1 MSSFAC
7 KVEIPPLKSDSQE
20 EPLTVG
26 RPFYLH
32 CVGDWPL
39 SINPD
44 NLRLDLPEA
53 QKYTLKLLNFTLRDR
68 NSADLKVV
76 SYQTGSNNFDKLNL
90 SDKDQSYEL
99 TGVQFQVQSVI
110 DSNVQKPE
118 PFGPLSP
125 GPLAWPQIYWIILF
139 SLLSIG
145 FAIVGRS
152 LYKYIQRKKWLEEV
166 RKYDNHLSPMSQF
179 HSELRRMQR
188 KYDFLGDPALGLAQI
203 GPEQKAEIL
212 SALRNDLGIYFIREF
227 RIHGLNPNPKAMLR
241 ELKKYHRKIAYEHHE
256 TLKSW
261 WKEFDKISKAKT
273 SIMAKDLQQLLRE
286 ARELVERLTATAE
299 PDDKKGLS

>member
-1 MSSFAC
+1 MSSFEC
-7 KVEIPPLKSDSQE
+7 KVEIPPLKSESKE

-44 NLRLDLPEA
+44 NLRLELPEA
-53 QKYTLKLLNFTLRDR
+53 QKYTLKLISFNLRDR

-76 SYQTGSNNFDKLNL
+76 SYQTGSINFDKLNL

-99 TGVQFQVQSVI
+99 KGVQFQVQSVI

-125 GPLAWPQIYWIILF
+125 GPLAWPQVYWIILF
-139 SLLSIG
+139 ALVSLCI
-145 FAIVGRS
+145 AIAGRGI
-152 LYKYIQRKKWLEEV
+152 YKYIQRKKWLEEV

-179 HSELRRMQR
+179 HSELRKMQR
-188 KYDFLGDPALGLAQI
+188 KYDFLGDPSHGQSQI
-203 GPEQKAEIL
+203 DPEKKAEIL
-212 SALRNDLGIYFIREF
+212 SALRNDFGIYLIRQF
-227 RIHGLNPNPKAMLR
+227 RIHGLNQNTKSNLR
-241 ELKKYHRKIAYEHHE
+241 ELKTYHRSIYREYHE
-256 TLKSW
+256 TLRSW
-261 WKEFDKISKAKT
+261 WIEFDKIGNAKAP
-273 SIMAKDLQQLLRE
+273 ILAKDLQQLLRE
-286 ARELVERLTATAE
+286 SRELVERLTATAE
-299 PDDKKGLS
+299 LDHQKGPS